1 MTFHDQLPS
10 GNTQIRTRSL
20 VFHPA
25 WPWIIWPWKTIGH
38 LFYAT
43 SSLCIISKPSVNS
56 NWSYSPANL
65 TLGQSWRFF
74 VLEIWRMTLKNNRAP
89 LLCHF
94 KLCASFCNHQWIQSR
109 VTVQKVLN
117 CFDLCDLDLWPL
129 ILNFCMDITSVNG
142 NYSWKLMIR
151 W

>member
-56 NWSYSPANL
+56 NWSYSPENL
-65 TLGQSWRFF
+65 TLGQNWRFF